1 MKHYRVA
8 SRPEEVVQKLS
19 CPEKWP
25 MMLREVGDQV
35 THGFHSLQK
44 LQEPGGPSHF
54 LHSNPGHSFLC
65 GHPFLEEKYKY
76 FRN

>member
-1 MKHYRVA
+1 
-8 SRPEEVVQKLS
+8 
-19 CPEKWP
+19 
-25 MMLREVGDQV
+25 MLREVGDQV

-54 LHSNPGHSFLC
+54 YTAILVTAFFAR
-65 GHPFLEEKYKY
+65 HPFLEEKYKY